1 MKNKRTPD
9 IRFPGFSEGW
19 EQRNLGNVSS
29 KIGSGKTPKGGDKN
43 YKSEG
48 IPLLRSQNIF
58 NDKVNFNDVV
68 YITPEIDE
76 NMANSRVQKGD
87 VLLNITGAS
96 IGRSA
101 VYKLTHK
108 ANVNQHVSII
118 RPFSEVN
125 PCFIQLNITS
135 EKGQKQI
142 ELNQAGG
149 GREGL
154 NFQQIA
160 KMSFYF
166 PSLLEQKKIGDFFL
180 QLDDTIALH
189 QQELTT
195 LKQTKQ
201 GFMQIMF
208 PKEGESV
215 PEIRFPG
222 FTHDWE
228 QHKLGEISDVTKLAG
243 FEFTKYVIYKDEG
256 KIIALRGL
264 NVKNRKLV
272 LDDVK
277 YIDQSDFSKLNRS
290 KLFKNDILFTYV
302 GTVGELAVV
311 PENDKYYL
319 APNVA
324 RIRLN
329 DNVNPQFVSQMM
341 GNKMFYDKVILPL
354 IATSS
359 QPALSME
366 NIRKF
371 TLKLPSIEE
380 QTKIGQF
387 FFELDSLITLHQKEL
402 ELLQET
408 KKAFLQ
414 KMFV

>member
-1 MKNKRTPD
+1 MRNKCTPD
-9 IRFPGFSEGW
+9 IRFSGFTGDW
-19 EQRNLGNVSS
+19 EQCNLGNIST

-87 VLLNITGAS
+87 VLINITGAS

-101 VYKLTHK
+101 VYKLNKK

-125 PCFIQLNITS
+125 PYFIQLNITS

-160 KMSFYF
+160 KISFYF
-166 PSLLEQKKIGDFFL
+166 PCSLEQDKLGHFFI
-180 QLDDTIALH
+180 QLDNTIALH
-189 QQELTT
+189 QQELNI

-201 GFMQIMF
+201 GFMQKMF
-208 PKEGESV
+208 PKEGDSV
-215 PEIRFPG
+215 PEVRFPG
-222 FTHDWE
+222 FTGDWE
-228 QHKLGEISDVTKLAG
+228 QRTLGKHAEILTGGTPKTQIKEYWEPKEIPWMSSGEVNKKRLLSTDNRISTLGFENSSARWVKENSVLIALAGQGKTRGQVAINEIPITTNQSIAAIVPKGELHYEFIFQNLEKRYEELRLISSGDGTRGGLNKQLISDV
-243 FEFTKYVIYKDEG
+243 E
-256 KIIALRGL
+256 
-264 NVKNRKLV
+264 
-272 LDDVK
+272 
-277 YIDQSDFSKLNRS
+277 
-290 KLFKNDILFTYV
+290 IL
-302 GTVGELAVV
+302 
-311 PENDKYYL
+311 
-319 APNVA
+319 
-324 RIRLN
+324 
-329 DNVNPQFVSQMM
+329 S
-341 GNKMFYDKVILPL
+341 
-354 IATSS
+354 
-359 QPALSME
+359 
-366 NIRKF
+366 
-371 TLKLPSIEE
+371 PSIEE
-380 QTKIGQF
+380 QIVIGNF
-387 FFELDSLITLHQKEL
+387 FKKLDDTIALYQRELDALK
-402 ELLQET
+402 ET